1 MIFVGSKFSTD
12 DDTDLLSFSEEPTR
26 LNGGKKFL
34 PLILGG
40 LIPPSKSFRPF
51 FAILLFDLGDLEPA
65 RLDMVLCRLGD
76 LGCRA
81 RARRSS
87 ICFLILFMLRL
98 LPAYFVLV
106 PFFLFVS
113 FVLEPHFH
121 FVLVQYFLL
130 SCNPGLFLC
139 FPLSFLF
146 FPRFL
151 FLH

>member
-81 RARRSS
+81 RARTSS
-87 ICFLILFMLRL
+87 ICFLICCNDFKFCSCSDFCL
-98 LPAYFVLV
+98 LI
-106 PFFLFVS
+106 S
-113 FVLEPHFH
+113 
-121 FVLVQYFLL
+121 
-130 SCNPGLFLC
+130 S
-139 FPLSFLF
+139 
-146 FPRFL
+146 
-151 FLH
+151 